1 MKHNGTV
8 WNQQHA
14 IIFHSKASFVYLES
28 KTWRKKKLTK
38 VAKWELPIRK
48 HMVSTSIRMRKL
60 EDRLRRSLIKASVSP
75 TYGHLLPEQ
84 KVQPAK
90 LFPMNTNF
98 STVSF
103 MHRRSQATQYRNK
116 NTPRLPPSFFIIL
129 DSHSFDVSKCKDL
142 TSEPCPDISRQTC
155 VRVRQRLL
163 DICQTR

>member
-28 KTWRKKKLTK
+28 KTWRKKKHTK
-38 VAKWELPIRK
+38 VAKWELPILK
-48 HMVSTSIRMRKL
+48 HMVSTSIRMCKL
-60 EDRLRRSLIKASVSP
+60 EDRLRRRLIKAPVSP
-75 TYGHLLPEQ
+75 TCYQ
-84 KVQPAK
+84 SKRYSQPSC
-90 LFPMNTNF
+90 FPWILISPPLASCTEG
-98 STVSF
+98 
-103 MHRRSQATQYRNK
+103 REPPGIGIK
-116 NTPRLPPSFFIIL
+116 TPLCPPPSFFIIL

-163 DICQTR
+163 DICQTH